1 MSRKLL
7 TTEQDTYLRQI
18 AEGRSVKECTVMIN
32 EKFGTSF
39 TVAQIRSYK
48 GNHSIISGK
57 KPWEFVNHEQTRLL
71 TTEQHKWLIENSEGV
86 SNGDLTDRFNQTYGT
101 VLTVNQIISYKCNH
115 GISSGLTGH
124 FQKGHVPRNKGKK
137 MSAEQYEKACHTMFK
152 KGNVPGN
159 RVPIGTEKEKADGY
173 VWVKVQDGQL
183 NRNWK
188 LKHVVIWE
196 KEHCPLPI
204 GKVVTFLDGNVR
216 NFDIDNLAAV
226 SKAVNARLNQNH
238 LRYKEKELTEA
249 GIAVAELITAA
260 AAAKNRMK

>member
-71 TTEQHKWLIENSEGV
+71 TTEQHKWLVENSEGV

-101 VLTVNQIISYKCNH
+101 VLTLDQIISYKCNH
-115 GISSGLTGH
+115 GISSGLTGR
-124 FQKGHVPRNKGKK
+124 FQKGHVPRNKGKR
-137 MSAEQYEKACHTMFK
+137 MSAEQYDKACRTMFK
-152 KGNVPGN
+152 KGNVPEN

-196 KEHCPLPI
+196 KEHGPLPK
-204 GKVVTFLDGNVR
+204 GKVVTFLDGNAR

-249 GIAVAELITAA
+249 GIAVAKLITAA